1 MFRRIYLDNSA
12 TTPVDPAVVEA
23 MIPYLMGKFGNASSI
38 HFFGQ
43 EARGAVDKARHQV
56 AALINAR
63 PAEIV
68 FTSGGTEADN
78 LAIRGLMEARS
89 ASYGGTRSKSSP
101 PYEGGVAEGR
111 GGSLRGESTIEK
123 SSENI
128 STQTTRPHIITSA
141 IEHSAVLNVC
151 QDLEKR
157 GVSVTY
163 LPVYENGIVRIEDV
177 ATAIRDETVL
187 ISIMTANNE
196 IGTIQPVAE
205 IGRLVRSLRESGRKI
220 WFHTDAVQ
228 AAGKMPV
235 DVEEIGCDLLAI
247 SAHKIYA
254 PKGVGALYVRR
265 GVRLHP
271 QNIGGH
277 QERERRGGTE
287 SVPNIVAFGRACEI
301 AQADLAGVT
310 PSGVPTEDCRSPRV
324 SKGETLNAAITPTS
338 SIEDLRVLR
347 DKFETAVGE
356 TIPDLVFNG
365 DRDSRLPNISNIS
378 FRSIEGEGLLINLD
392 MQGIAVSTGSACSS
406 GSLEPSPVIRALG
419 RNDEL
424 ARGAIRFSFGRYNTV
439 EDIDQVLRV
448 LPDAIQNLR
457 RLAPNS

>member
-12 TTPVDPAVVEA
+12 TTPVDPEVVET
-23 MIPYLMGKFGNASSI
+23 MMPYLTGKFGNASSI

-56 AALINAR
+56 AELINAR
-63 PAEIV
+63 PNEIV
-68 FTSGGTEADN
+68 FTSGGTESNN
-78 LAIRGLMEARS
+78 LAVRGLLEARV
-89 ASYGGTRSKSSP
+89 SSP
-101 PYEGGVAEGR
+101 HVSKGFDG
-111 GGSLRGESTIEK
+111 
-123 SSENI
+123 
-128 STQTTRPHIITSA
+128 TQNTQPHIITSA
-141 IEHSAVLNVC
+141 IEHSAVINVC
-151 QDLEKR
+151 EDLEKQSYR
-157 GVSVTY
+157 VTY
-163 LPVYENGIVRIEDV
+163 LPVYTDGLVRIADV
-177 ATAIRDETVL
+177 EASITDETVL

-205 IGRLVRSLRESGRKI
+205 IGKLVRSLRETGRKI

-228 AAGKMPV
+228 AAGKISL
-235 DVEEIGCDLLAI
+235 DVEEIGCDLLSI

-287 SVPNIVAFGRACEI
+287 SVPNIVAFGKACEI
-301 AQADLAGVT
+301 AQVDLT
-310 PSGVPTEDCRSPRV
+310 PSGVSLTSPMQ
-324 SKGETLNAAITPTS
+324 A
-338 SIEDLRVLR
+338 LRVLR
-347 DKFETAVGE
+347 DDFENKVVE
-356 TIPDLVFNG
+356 MIPGVVFNG
-365 DRDSRLPNISNIS
+365 SRDHRLTNISNIS

-419 RNDEL
+419 ANDEL
-424 ARGAIRFSFGRYNTV
+424 ARGAIRFSFGRFNSSEDV
-439 EDIDQVLRV
+439 ERTLEV
-448 LPDAIQNLR
+448 LPKAVENLR
-457 RLAPNS
+457 KFSPLYSTSEVY